1 MSGSNVVLVVIG
13 LVLVV
18 FGLAYP
24 FIVLWRLN
32 RQLSGKEAVVNRQ
45 LVITLVLAGLVPLMA
60 VLTGFWLM
68 TPIARASLVYMGAL
82 MATGLLLVGTLL
94 AMNPDSRVL
103 DLVGYAWAGFGAAFG
118 PIIILSL
125 FWRRMT
131 RNGAAAGLVVGAVTV
146 VVWKQLSGGLFDLYE
161 IVPGFI
167 LCWLAVVVVSRAGE
181 PSARVLAD
189 YDKVA
194 DARANGRAAL
204 AGK

>member
-68 TPIARASLVYMGAL
+68 TPIARTSLVYMGAL
-82 MATGLLLVGTLL
+82 MATGLLLVGTL
-94 AMNPDSRVL
+94 M
-103 DLVGYAWAGFGAAFG
+103 AGWYINRG
-118 PIIILSL
+118 
-125 FWRRMT
+125 T
-131 RNGAAAGLVVGAVTV
+131 
-146 VVWKQLSGGLFDLYE
+146 
-161 IVPGFI
+161 
-167 LCWLAVVVVSRAGE
+167 
-181 PSARVLAD
+181 
-189 YDKVA
+189 
-194 DARANGRAAL
+194 
-204 AGK
+204 